1 MNLVPWNI
9 VSVCTTLS
17 IVWIIC
23 WIWGYRLLIELD
35 WKGEFISNY
44 PPTGESVEFY
54 VQNQILFVFFVSST
68 LHFPRNSSQEPRP
81 TLSNTIQ
88 RPQLGPTA
96 NLSLE
101 MGSGQLAPRWEMVG
115 KSFIEQWLAWGL
127 AVYVLSHFLFIS
139 LFVLSSFP
147 KNVFFFFFFPPDFS
161 LHLPLTYRQQQ
172 QQTELDVVPGRDGLA
187 SYNHSQVSMS
197 SLMDG
202 EHFLNRC
209 LPEPIRVYVC
219 PYMDFRVIE
228 LSC

>member
-1 MNLVPWNI
+1 M
-9 VSVCTTLS
+9 
-17 IVWIIC
+17 
-23 WIWGYRLLIELD
+23 
-35 WKGEFISNY
+35 
-44 PPTGESVEFY
+44 
-54 VQNQILFVFFVSST
+54 
-68 LHFPRNSSQEPRP
+68 
-81 TLSNTIQ
+81 
-88 RPQLGPTA
+88 
-96 NLSLE
+96 
-101 MGSGQLAPRWEMVG
+101 
-115 KSFIEQWLAWGL
+115 

-147 KNVFFFFFFPPDFS
+147 QNFFFFPPDFS